1 MSRGA
6 TLGSMRRIIWR
17 WFKRLALAAG
27 GLIALG
33 LAIFVVSGWTA
44 FGQRASGERRA
55 RMERSPQWQ
64 GGAFENPQPLWNDVW
79 GSMTG
84 MLSASEHTSPSAP
97 VPTEPVDPARFQTP
111 PPSGLRVTWLG
122 HSTTLI
128 EIDGRR
134 VLTDP
139 VFSARAS
146 PLTWIGPERWYAP
159 PLPLEKMPPVDAVV
173 ISHDHYDHLDQ
184 PTIAAIKDWKTAFV
198 VPLGVAA
205 HLEYWGVPASRIV
218 ELDWWER
225 TKVGDLEIVCVPA
238 RHASGRTVIDMNAT
252 LWAGYALLGTKH
264 HAYFSGDTGLFP
276 GMAEIGEK
284 LGPFDVTMIEV
295 GQYHRAWPDWHIGP
309 EQALI
314 AHRMVRGKVFFPI
327 HWGLFELA
335 AHGWTEPMERAL
347 AAAEKSGAV
356 IVSARP
362 GRSVETAGTPAFDRW
377 WPDEP
382 WTPGERDPII
392 STKMGGNAVG
402 TP

>member
-1 MSRGA
+1 MDGLRLERVRASAQWRDGTFHNPLVQRAELQGA
-6 TLGSMRRIIWR
+6 SLPVLGEWL
-17 WFKRLALAAG
+17 FKRGHRKPPAPLP
-27 GLIALG
+27 
-33 LAIFVVSGWTA
+33 FDRPHERW
-44 FGQRASGERRA
+44 GQ
-55 RMERSPQWQ
+55 
-64 GGAFENPQPLWNDVW
+64 
-79 GSMTG
+79 
-84 MLSASEHTSPSAP
+84 
-97 VPTEPVDPARFQTP
+97 PVDT
-111 PPSGLRVTWLG
+111 GLRATWLG
-122 HSTTLI
+122 HSTVLL
-128 EIDGRR
+128 ELDGRR

-139 VFSARAS
+139 VLATR
-146 PLTWIGPERWYAP
+146 IGPVSFVGPKRFHPAPATVEELP
-159 PLPLEKMPPVDAVV
+159 PLDVV
-173 ISHDHYDHLDQ
+173 LVSHDHFDHLCRR
-184 PTIAAIKDWKTAFV
+184 TIEQLARRRVPFVTA
-198 VPLGVAA
+198 LGVGVY
-205 HLEYWGVPASRIV
+205 LERYGVDPAVIT
-218 ELDWWER
+218 ELDWNER
-225 TKVGDLEIVCVPA
+225 AEVAGIRFTATPSQ
-238 RHASGRTVIDMNAT
+238 HFSGRGLTSRNRT
-252 LWAGYALLGTKH
+252 LWASWVIESERHKVF
-264 HAYFSGDTGLFP
+264 FSGDTGLFP

-382 WTPGERDPII
+382 WTPGERDPIV
-392 STKMGGNAVG
+392 STKMGGTAVG